1 LNSASKIFL
10 IILISFLS
18 SCFGIKPGNSSSS
31 GGDFESFYL
40 GEGKN
45 QYFIKPMEFESDDF
59 IFNID
64 FTVRDFEFK
73 SDGASANFSVIS
85 EQIINKFD
93 TLKIITSKNKFVI
106 SDIQKMFVE
115 KKGDDYHIRST
126 CKFNSDAF
134 LAFFSHDELAVELY
148 SGDKILKFKPTGK
161 TNSIRKSINVN
172 LVEILNAY

>member
-1 LNSASKIFL
+1 MNSASKIFL

-126 CKFNSDAF
+126 CKFNSDTF
-134 LAFFSHDELAVELY
+134 LAFFKEDELAVELY
-148 SGDKILKFKPTGK
+148 SGDKILKLKPTGK
-161 TNSIRKSINVN
+161 TNSLRNSINVN

>member
-1 LNSASKIFL
+1 MNSASKIIL

-40 GEGKN
+40 GDGKN
-45 QYFIKPMEFESDDF
+45 QYFIKPMEFEPDDF

-73 SDGASANFSVIS
+73 SEGASANFSVIS

-93 TLKIITSKNKFVI
+93 TLKIITSKNKFII
-106 SDIQKMFVE
+106 SDIQRMFVE

-126 CKFNSDAF
+126 CKLNSEAF
-134 LAFFSHDELAVELY
+134 LGFFTEDDLVIELC
-148 SGDKILKFKPTGK
+148 SGDKILILKPTGK

-172 LVEILNAY
+172 LVEILKAY